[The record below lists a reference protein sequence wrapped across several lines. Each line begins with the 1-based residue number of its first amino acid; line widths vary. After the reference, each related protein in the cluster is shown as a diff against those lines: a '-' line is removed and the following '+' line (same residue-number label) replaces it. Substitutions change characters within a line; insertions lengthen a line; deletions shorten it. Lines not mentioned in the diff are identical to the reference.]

1 MTARLSAGFQS
12 SFKDV
17 STPARRDRRQ
27 ARIDTLRH
35 ESRNARLWVVQDD
48 QNRKDAQVAEP
59 AARDVHTAHGFNGT
73 LGLSVLECTAQRVVA
88 ELTVSEC
95 HHQPWGIVHGG
106 VYCAVIETVC
116 SLGAQLALTA
126 GFVVGVDN
134 HTSFLKAT
142 RSGTLRASAHP
153 LTVGKR
159 TQLWEANIE
168 NAQGDLVATGRVR
181 LMTVAAGAQLAGAPA
196 GSAK

>member
-1 MTARLSAGFQS
+1 M
-12 SFKDV
+12 
-17 STPARRDRRQ
+17 
-27 ARIDTLRH
+27 
-35 ESRNARLWVVQDD
+35 QDD
-48 QNRKDAQVAEP
+48 QIDKDVHASGP
-59 AARDVHTAHGFNGT
+59 DARNVHTAQGFNGT
-73 LGLSVLECTAQRVVA
+73 LGLDLLECTAQRVVA
-88 ELTVSEC
+88 ELTVSER

-116 SLGAQLALTA
+116 SLGAQLAQTG

-142 RSGTLRASAHP
+142 RSGTLRASARP
-153 LTVGKR
+153 LSAGKR

-168 NAQGDLVATGRVR
+168 NAQGELVATGRVR
-181 LMTVAAGAQLAGAPA
+181 LMTIAAGAQLAGEPA